1 MARKQTFWK
10 ELLRLF
16 NGRKED
22 AGGVPMTVFE
32 YVFSLYSLLFG
43 LALAQVFG
51 GFGNALQERHKIHIG
66 WLTPLLG
73 LFVIVDLTSF
83 WEIGWELRGMSG
95 RPYFLYLLAGV
106 LLAGIYY
113 LAARLVFPRNFVEWP
128 DFDVYYFKHKHWV
141 FGGILLCNVVASV
154 VLLTIGSPFMHLPIG
169 FANDLVY
176 FVVLIALLAVRN
188 KRANIALLMV
198 MLAKDAVVPLL
209 AFLRIGMHGRVF

>member
-1 MARKQTFWK
+1 
-10 ELLRLF
+10 
-16 NGRKED
+16 
-22 AGGVPMTVFE
+22 MTVFE

-51 GFGNALQERHKIHIG
+51 GFGNTLQERHKLKVG

-106 LLAGIYY
+106 ILAGIYY

-128 DFDVYYFKHKHWV
+128 DFDEYYFRHKQWV
-141 FGGILLCNVVASV
+141 IGGILLCNLVATV
-154 VLLTIGSPFMHLPIG
+154 VLLSIGSRFVHLPIG
-169 FANDLVY
+169 FANDVIYFAVLV
-176 FVVLIALLAVRN
+176 ALLTVRN
-188 KRANIALLMV
+188 KRANVALLAV

-209 AFLRIGMHGRVF
+209 TFLGIGVHGSVF

>member
-1 MARKQTFWK
+1 
-10 ELLRLF
+10 
-16 NGRKED
+16 
-22 AGGVPMTVFE
+22 MTVFE

-51 GFGNALQERHKIHIG
+51 GFGNPLQERHKLKVG

-113 LAARLVFPRNFVEWP
+113 LAAKLVFPRNFVEWP
-128 DFDVYYFKHKHWV
+128 DFDVYYFKHKQWV
-141 FGGILLCNVVASV
+141 FGGILLCNIVVTAV
-154 VLLTIGSPFMHLPIG
+154 TTAIGSPFLRLPIG
-169 FANDLVY
+169 FANDLIY
-176 FVVLIALLAVRN
+176 FVVLIALLTMHN
-188 KRANIALLMV
+188 KRANIALLV
-198 MLAKDAVVPLL
+198 IMLAKDAVVPLL
-209 AFLRIGMHGRVF
+209 AFLRIGVHGRVF

>member
-1 MARKQTFWK
+1 
-10 ELLRLF
+10 
-16 NGRKED
+16 
-22 AGGVPMTVFE
+22 MTVFE

-51 GFGNALQERHKIHIG
+51 GFGNSLQERHKIKVG

-83 WEIGWELRGMSG
+83 WEIGWELRSMSG

-106 LLAGIYY
+106 LLAGVYY
-113 LAARLVFPRNFVEWP
+113 LAAQLVFPRNFVEWP
-128 DFDVYYFKHKHWV
+128 DLDDYYFRHKRWV
-141 FGGILLCNVVASV
+141 IGGILLCNLVATV
-154 VLLTIGSPFMHLPIG
+154 VLLMIGSRFVHLPIG

-176 FVVLIALLAVRN
+176 FAVLIALLMVRN
-188 KRANIALLMV
+188 KRANIGLLLV

-209 AFLRIGMHGRVF
+209 TFLGIGVHGRVF

>member
-1 MARKQTFWK
+1 
-10 ELLRLF
+10 
-16 NGRKED
+16 
-22 AGGVPMTVFE
+22 MTVFE

-51 GFGNALQERHKIHIG
+51 GFGNTLQERHKLKVG
-66 WLTPLLG
+66 WLTSLLG

-128 DFDVYYFKHKHWV
+128 DFDVYYFKHKQWV
-141 FGGILLCNVVASV
+141 FGGILLCNVVATAV
-154 VLLTIGSPFMHLPIG
+154 TTAIGSPFVRLPIG
-169 FANDLVY
+169 FANDLIY
-176 FVVLIALLAVRN
+176 FVVLIALLTVQN
-188 KRANIALLMV
+188 KRANIALLV
-198 MLAKDAVVPLL
+198 IMLVKDAVVPLL
-209 AFLRIGMHGRVF
+209 TFLHIGVHGRVF

>member
-1 MARKQTFWK
+1 
-10 ELLRLF
+10 
-16 NGRKED
+16 
-22 AGGVPMTVFE
+22 MTVFE

-51 GFGNALQERHKIHIG
+51 GFGNALQERHRIRIG

-128 DFDVYYFKHKHWV
+128 DFDDYYFRHKQWV
-141 FGGILLCNVVASV
+141 LGGILLCNMVASV
-154 VLLTIGSPFMHLPIG
+154 VLLAIGSRFLHLPIG
-169 FANDLVY
+169 FANDLIY
-176 FVVLIALLAVRN
+176 FAVLIALLIVRD
-188 KRANIALLMV
+188 KRANIGLLAV
-198 MLAKDAVVPLL
+198 MLAKDAVVPLFT
-209 AFLRIGMHGRVF
+209 FLGLGVHGSVF

>member
-1 MARKQTFWK
+1 
-10 ELLRLF
+10 
-16 NGRKED
+16 
-22 AGGVPMTVFE
+22 MTVFE

-51 GFGNALQERHKIHIG
+51 GFGNTLQERHKLEVG

-128 DFDVYYFKHKHWV
+128 DFDVYYFRHKQWV
-141 FGGILLCNVVASV
+141 FGGILVCNVIAAA
-154 VLLTIGSPFMHLPIG
+154 VLLAIGSRFMRAPLG
-169 FANDLVY
+169 FANDLAY
-176 FVVLIALLAVRN
+176 FVLLLALLGLRN
-188 KRANIALLMV
+188 KRANIVLLV
-198 MLAKDAVVPLL
+198 LMLAKDAVVPAL
-209 AFLRIGMHGRVF
+209 AFLGIGMHSQLF

>member
-1 MARKQTFWK
+1 
-10 ELLRLF
+10 
-16 NGRKED
+16 
-22 AGGVPMTVFE
+22 MTVFE

-51 GFGNALQERHKIHIG
+51 GFGNTLQERHKLKVG

-113 LAARLVFPRNFVEWP
+113 LAAKLVFPRNFVEWP
-128 DFDVYYFKHKHWV
+128 DFDVYYFKHKQWV
-141 FGGILLCNVVASV
+141 FGGILLCNIVVTAV
-154 VLLTIGSPFMHLPIG
+154 TTAIGSPFLRLPIG
-169 FANDLVY
+169 FANDLIY
-176 FVVLIALLAVRN
+176 FVVLIALLTMHN
-188 KRANIALLMV
+188 KRANIALLV
-198 MLAKDAVVPLL
+198 IMLAKDAVVPLL
-209 AFLRIGMHGRVF
+209 AFLRIGVHGRVF